1 MYHKGDDALSIQV
14 EVWGPYA
21 CFTRPEMKTER
32 VSYDVMTPSAAR
44 GILEAIFWHPGLR
57 WHIDCIHVLLPIRFA
72 SIRRNEVKSV
82 ALATKARTVMQ
93 GGEAELAIYTP
104 ADIQQRAAL
113 VLQEVRYVIEAHFS
127 MTKNAAPGDNP
138 GKFQDI
144 MRRRLARGQCFHTP
158 YLGCREFPACFREW
172 RGGDIPA
179 IGDSRELGYM
189 LYDLD
194 YSDPCEIKPLFF
206 RARLQHGVLDAR
218 NREVVS

>member
-127 MTKNAAPGDNP
+127 MTKNAAPA
-138 GKFQDI
+138 I
-144 MRRRLARGQCFHTP
+144 TP
-158 YLGCREFPACFREW
+158 ANFKTSCGAGWHVASAFIPLTSAAANFP
-172 RGGDIPA
+172 PA
-179 IGDSRELGYM
+179 SANGAA
-189 LYDLD
+189 
-194 YSDPCEIKPLFF
+194 EISPP
-206 RARLQHGVLDAR
+206 
-218 NREVVS
+218 

>member
-1 MYHKGDDALSIQV
+1 M
-14 EVWGPYA
+14 W
-21 CFTRPEMKTER
+21 RP
-32 VSYDVMTPSAAR
+32 
-44 GILEAIFWHPGLR
+44 ILWHPGLR

-82 ALATKARTVMQ
+82 AMATKARTVMQ

-206 RARLQHGVLDAR
+206 PRKAAARRAGRPELRGGLMILQALTRYYEVLLAQGR
-218 NREVVS
+218 VLRPAGAGPRFPSGWSLPRTAPCWM

>member
-44 GILEAIFWHPGLR
+44 GIVEAIFWHPGLR

-82 ALATKARTVMQ
+82 AMATKARTVMQ

-113 VLQEVRYVIEAHFS
+113 VLQEVR
-127 MTKNAAPGDNP
+127 
-138 GKFQDI
+138 
-144 MRRRLARGQCFHTP
+144 
-158 YLGCREFPACFREW
+158 
-172 RGGDIPA
+172 
-179 IGDSRELGYM
+179 
-189 LYDLD
+189 
-194 YSDPCEIKPLFF
+194 
-206 RARLQHGVLDAR
+206 
-218 NREVVS
+218 